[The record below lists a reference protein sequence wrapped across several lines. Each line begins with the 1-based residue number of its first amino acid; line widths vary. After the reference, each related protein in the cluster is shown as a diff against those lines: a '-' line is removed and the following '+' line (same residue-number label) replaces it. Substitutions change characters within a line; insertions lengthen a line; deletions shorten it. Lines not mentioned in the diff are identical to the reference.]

1 MQTSVNNILEENLGK
16 CELFE
21 EKQVGDERY
30 NVFTGCPRC
39 VGLCVWITAAVTP
52 FVGSTASQCVIK
64 PPARR
69 VWLDGW
75 AFADRVCMCVRVCSA
90 KTATIVLRG
99 GSEQFIEESHRSIH
113 DALMIVKVRTPP
125 IRKHRVLQ
133 SIGPF
138 TGFRWVCWADVRTW
152 WSWWLVSCAC
162 VLSAC
167 VACRSAASRA
177 AASWRAAAPSRWR
190 SAIQAVHERAHT

>member
-39 VGLCVWITAAVTP
+39 VSLCVWITAAVTG

-64 PPARR
+64 PPAGAF
-69 VWLDGW
+69 GW
-75 AFADRVCMCVRVCSA
+75 MGGPLLIVLCTCVRVCSA

-113 DALMIVKVRTPP
+113 DALMIVKVRMRP
-125 IRKHRVLQ
+125 IRKLYKTFYWFSKDVL
-133 SIGPF
+133 G
-138 TGFRWVCWADVRTW
+138 
-152 WSWWLVSCAC
+152 
-162 VLSAC
+162 
-167 VACRSAASRA
+167 
-177 AASWRAAAPSRWR
+177 
-190 SAIQAVHERAHT
+190 